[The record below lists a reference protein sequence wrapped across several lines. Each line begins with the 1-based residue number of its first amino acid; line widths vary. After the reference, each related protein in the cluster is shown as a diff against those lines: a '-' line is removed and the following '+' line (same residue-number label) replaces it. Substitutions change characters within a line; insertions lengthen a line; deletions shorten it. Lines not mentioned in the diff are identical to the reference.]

1 MENNELKSTQAESLP
16 AVVNFFDKEVFNTMQ
31 RVSQCFASSDLVPD
45 MYRITEN
52 NPREKAMAN
61 CMIALDMSNRIGANI
76 LMVMQNLNIIYG
88 RPSWSSKFLI
98 STVNTCGRFEP
109 LRYRFNNVGKVGKI
123 KITEYEAIWETGS
136 NGKKYKKNIAK
147 EVVFDGSNIDNIEC
161 VAYTTQKGKKEV
173 LESIPVSIK
182 MAIEEGWYNKAGSKW
197 KTMPQLMLTYR
208 SASYWVNSYA
218 PELSMGMRTTEEIQD
233 VDYEEVVV
241 DSVSNEISQNANKQ
255 VMDFDKEVEAPTHKE
270 DVHTE
275 VKDEEKVEAD
285 VVPVEPTDEIPLF
298 LR

>member
-1 MENNELKSTQAESLP
+1 MESNELKSTQAETLP

-45 MYRITEN
+45 MYRITDN

-123 KITEYEAIWETGS
+123 KITEYEPVWETNAS
-136 NGKKYKKNIAK
+136 TGKKYKRNVAK
-147 EVVFDGSNIDNIEC
+147 VVEFDGRDIDNIEC

-182 MAIEEGWYNKAGSKW
+182 MAIEEGWYTKAGSKW

-233 VDYEEVVV
+233 IDYEEVVTDTV
-241 DSVSNEISQNANKQ
+241 TNEISQSANKQ
-255 VMDFDKEVEAPTHKE
+255 VMDFGQEQSQPQEVE
-270 DVHTE
+270 E
-275 VKDEEKVEAD
+275 VKENKVTEE
-285 VVPVEPTDEIPLF
+285 PVAPTDEIPLF
-298 LR
+298 MQQ